1 MNVSFDA
8 VVQEYVGRMISDLC
22 SNMPGLD
29 EYTEGNDA
37 AKEKVVMSLLTGL
50 VVSGGATHRFLRR
63 KKIDEFRATERL
75 IKHWNW
81 MFPGTVL
88 LVDPAEMIYT
98 RIKRH
103 RLTYFSDGWD
113 QPNPNNPP
121 PPWPN

>member
-22 SNMPGLD
+22 RNMHGLD

-37 AKEKVVMSLLTGL
+37 AKETVVMSLLTGL

-63 KKIDEFRATERL
+63 RKIDEFRATERL

-88 LVDPAEMIYT
+88 LVDPAEMFYT

-113 QPNPNNPP
+113 QQKPNNPP